1 MGERDWVPAREP
13 LTAVPSH
20 PHCGPSARCSGAR
33 EPPAWAVCSEGRT
46 RRPGR
51 ARGLAAIDASAS
63 PHWKPSPH
71 SYTFFFCP
79 SAIAVNAIDG
89 EVPDIVPTALTKRCE
104 RMNRLI
110 SNFELAVTGV
120 CVAPAMSA

>member
-1 MGERDWVPAREP
+1 M
-13 LTAVPSH
+13 
-20 PHCGPSARCSGAR
+20 
-33 EPPAWAVCSEGRT
+33 
-46 RRPGR
+46 
-51 ARGLAAIDASAS
+51 
-63 PHWKPSPH
+63 
-71 SYTFFFCP
+71 
-79 SAIAVNAIDG
+79 NAIDG